1 MSPRTT
7 NVTKPALLFVPDIS
21 GFTQFVQATEIAHSR
36 HIIEELL
43 EKLIEANDVGLQ
55 VSEVEGDAILFY
67 RFGDAPTAEQFFQ
80 QVQKMFVAFHGH
92 LRLYETQRICQCGA
106 CVSAH
111 DLTLKIV
118 AHYGNIAQS
127 HIKEHVKLFGQDVI
141 TVHRLLKNDIAHHEY
156 ALFTQA
162 LAHEWPQAI
171 TPAWGQR
178 EEGSQEYDVGRINYG
193 YVSLVPLRQL
203 VPEPRVEDFGIPG
216 AKVRVFSCEQEIR
229 APLSLVFEVASDL
242 PTRLQ
247 WMQGAKSVEML
258 NHDLNRLGTKH
269 RCVID
274 KNSPVMVTSGSTRA
288 ADTITL
294 TETDETKTMC
304 TVSTIRHEGEA
315 GTRVRIDGFLK
326 DDSGLENTVRAVVQ
340 AKVDESV
347 SSVER
352 ESEALLRGAVQQAT
366 DVKCSLL

>member
-1 MSPRTT
+1 MSPQTT

-43 EKLIEANDVGLQ
+43 EKLIEANAIGLQ
-55 VSEVEGDAILFY
+55 VSEVEGDAVLFY
-67 RFGDAPTAEQFFQ
+67 RFGHPPTAEEFFQ
-80 QVQKMFVAFHGH
+80 QAQKMFVAFRSH
-92 LRLYETQRICQCGA
+92 LRLYVTQRICQCGA
-106 CVSAH
+106 CVSAQ
-111 DLTLKIV
+111 DLSLKIV
-118 AHYGNIAQS
+118 AHYGPITQS

-141 TVHRLLKNDIAHHEY
+141 TVHRLLKNDISHHEY

-193 YVSLVPLRQL
+193 YVSLAPLQQL
-203 VPEPRVEDFGIPG
+203 VPEPRVEDYSIPG
-216 AKVRVFSCEQEIR
+216 ATVPVFSCEQEIR

-247 WMQGAKSVEML
+247 WMQGAKNVEML
-258 NHDLNRLGTKH
+258 NHHLNLLGTKH
-269 RCVID
+269 RCVVD

-294 TETDETKTMC
+294 TETDERKTVC
-304 TVSTIRHEGEA
+304 TVCTIRQEGEA
-315 GTRVRIDGFLK
+315 HTRVRIDGFVK
-326 DDSGLENTVRAVVQ
+326 DDLVLRTLF
-340 AKVDESV
+340 
-347 SSVER
+347 
-352 ESEALLRGAVQQAT
+352 ALLFKRKLANRFQASGEKLKHYCEELYDRQRT
-366 DVKCSLL
+366 